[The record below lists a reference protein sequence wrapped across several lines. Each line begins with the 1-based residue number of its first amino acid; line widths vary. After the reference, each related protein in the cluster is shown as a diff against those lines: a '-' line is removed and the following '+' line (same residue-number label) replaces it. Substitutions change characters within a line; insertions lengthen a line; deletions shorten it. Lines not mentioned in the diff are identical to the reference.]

1 MIRLLHAYFPTR
13 TLFLGI
19 SEACLVSLAF
29 LAATVARLGRGAT
42 AYLFDYQHGS
52 FKILVASLA
61 IVTCMYYFDLYGSS
75 ILRSRREIVIRLTQV
90 LGTVYSL
97 SVLLYYLYPPLEL
110 GRGIFVIGL
119 LFAATILLLWRELF
133 LMINRVPE
141 FSARTL
147 ILGDGPMSESLIREL
162 GIRPE
167 LGMRVV
173 GQLKTLTNGHDNS
186 ALSSAAEQTET
197 FLTSVK
203 FYEPDH
209 IVVALGERR
218 GCLPTEA
225 LLHLKSRGVYIHD
238 SAELYEA
245 ITGKIP
251 PEALRL
257 SWLLFSPGFRISR
270 RLVVF
275 KRAISFVLS
284 FLGVVITL
292 PLMGLIALAIFL
304 DSGGPVIF
312 KQERVGLHG
321 RIFTLYKFRTMV
333 VGTNDGCNPQPTEIA
348 DTRFTRIGRALR
360 RTRLDELP
368 QLINIL
374 LGDMGFI
381 GPRPFVPNQERECVE
396 NIPHYRHRWTIRP
409 GVTGWAQVNRGYN
422 VTIEDNKEKLAYDL
436 YYIKNQSIGLDLLVL
451 LKTMKVALLGLG
463 SR

>member
-19 SEACLVSLAF
+19 SETCLVSLAF

-52 FKILVASLA
+52 FKILVASLG
-61 IVTCMYYFDLYGSS
+61 IVTCMYYFDLYQSS

-90 LGTVYSL
+90 TGTVYSL
-97 SVLLYYLYPPLEL
+97 SVLLYYLYPPLQL

-119 LFAATILLLWRELF
+119 LFAATVILLWRELF

-147 ILGDGPMSESLIREL
+147 VLGDGPIGQSLIREL
-162 GIRPE
+162 GARPE
-167 LGMRVV
+167 VGMRVV
-173 GQLKTLTNGHDNS
+173 GQLQSLENGQG
-186 ALSSAAEQTET
+186 LSTQGSTDRDET
-197 FLTSVK
+197 FLNSVQ
-203 FYEPDH
+203 FYQPNH

-218 GCLPTEA
+218 GCLPMEA
-225 LLHLKSRGVYIHD
+225 LLQLKSRGVYIHD
-238 SAELYEA
+238 GAELYEA
-245 ITGKIP
+245 VTGKIP
-251 PEALRL
+251 SEALRL
-257 SWLLFSPGFRISR
+257 SWLLFSPGFHISR
-270 RLVVF
+270 RLVAC
-275 KRAISFVLS
+275 KRAFSFVFS
-284 FLGVVITL
+284 FLGMVATL
-292 PLMGLIALAIFL
+292 PLMGLISLAIYL

-312 KQERVGLHG
+312 RQERVGQHG

-333 VGTNDGCNPQPTEIA
+333 SSPEDGDNLRPTEIA
-348 DTRFTRIGRALR
+348 DARFTRIGRALR

-368 QLINIL
+368 QLMNIL
-374 LGDMGFI
+374 LGDMEFI
-381 GPRPFVPNQERECVE
+381 GPRPFVPNQERECLE
-396 NIPHYRHRWTIRP
+396 NIPHYRHRWAIRP

-436 YYIKNQSIGLDLLVL
+436 YYIKNQSIGLDLLIV
-451 LKTMKVALLGLG
+451 LKTMKVLLLGLG